1 MAKRY
6 GERWEVVESLGEGG
20 QAHAFRVKDLQ
31 DPNGDEGW
39 VLKRLKNTNRLGRF
53 ETEIEALK
61 KIESAR
67 IPRVTDYSIGNP
79 AYLVYPYIG
88 PTLDRVVDDLSFDQ
102 AWDLFEDVVQAVM
115 DAHWEDIA
123 HRDIKPQNILV
134 DENPEHRRAYLI
146 DFGICQIENGQIHT
160 LTDEALGSRDFAAP
174 ELEVGA
180 PGAPGRKSDI
190 YSLGKLLYWMVTR
203 GGYFARENF
212 EQRLDAVPNDQGVER
227 SYVRN
232 LLSRTVVVTPDER
245 TDATSLRTD
254 VGIAGRL
261 IRQGVNLVGARDQTC
276 PICRQGTLKRRAGPG
291 DIRNVGF
298 NPTGDPSTYF
308 RLLHCGHC
316 GYMQVH
322 DIRGTTG
329 EDLWEI

>member
-1 MAKRY
+1 MAKSY
-6 GERWEVVESLGEGG
+6 GERWETIGSLSEGG
-20 QAHAFRVKDLQ
+20 QARTFFVRDLRNP
-31 DPNGDEGW
+31 DSDDRW
-39 VLKRLKNTNRLGRF
+39 VLKRLKNTSRLGRF

-61 KIESAR
+61 KVESAR
-67 IPRVTDYSIGNP
+67 IPRVEEYSLTDP

-88 PTLDRVVDDLSFDQ
+88 PTLDKVVDELSFDQ
-102 AWDLFEDVVQAVM
+102 AWDLFQDVVQAVM

-134 DENPEHRRAYLI
+134 DEDPERRRGYLI
-146 DFGICQIENGQIHT
+146 DFGICQIEGGQINT

-180 PGAPGRKSDI
+180 TGAPGKKSDI
-190 YSLGKLLYWMVTR
+190 YSLGKLLFWIVTR
-203 GGYFARENF
+203 GQFFAREDF
-212 EQRLDAVPNDQGVER
+212 ESRLDAVPNDRGVER
-227 SYVRN
+227 SYVRHF
-232 LLSRTVVVTPDER
+232 LSRTVLSGSDER
-245 TDATSLRTD
+245 IDVLSLRRD
-254 VGIAGRL
+254 VETAGRL
-261 IRQGVNLVGARDQTC
+261 IRLGANMVGAKDQTC
-276 PICRQGTLKRRAGPG
+276 PICRQGTLRRRAGGG

-322 DIRGTTG
+322 DIGGTTG